1 MHLLIYLRE
10 HVSLDMQEDEKISDG
25 FDLKLYVKIIRSL
38 KNQGALTKKEIAMLS
53 KLGLSW
59 TEDEQSWESMYRYA
73 KDYYDL
79 YHKLPERSC
88 VLDNGVFLGAWV
100 DRQKRFYQSCTEE
113 QQRKLRKFRIGIRV
127 RGHSW
132 D

>member
-10 HVSLDMQEDEKISDG
+10 HVSLDMIEDEKMADG
-25 FDLKLYVKIIRSL
+25 FDLNQWIKRIRSL
-38 KNQGALTKKEIAMLS
+38 KNQGTLNKKEIAMLT

-59 TEDEQSWESMYRYA
+59 TKEEQSWESMYRYA

-79 YHKLPERSC
+79 HHKLPERSC

-100 DRQKRFYQSCTEE
+100 DRQKRFYRSCTEE
-113 QQRKLRKFRIGIRV
+113 QQRKLRKIRIGIRTK
-127 RGHSW
+127 GH
-132 D
+132 